1 MKKGLFTIGGLL
13 LIVLI
18 AAAAFIAYIYFSVD
32 RTLNDDMYIDR
43 DDSSWRDSGLEAGDP
58 MSILLLGID
67 AEGSEAGRSDTIML
81 LTLNPDDESM
91 KMVNIPRDTRTEIVG
106 RGTEDKIN
114 HAYAFGGAEMTV
126 DSVEAFLEVPV
137 DYFFTI
143 NMDGFEA
150 LINAVDGVTVDNELA
165 FSYSGHEF
173 TEGELHLDGE
183 EALAYTRMR
192 SEDPRG
198 DLGRNDRQQAV
209 VAGLIDEAASLSS
222 ITRIGDYLDILS
234 EHARSNVTTDD
245 VFMFQRHYT
254 DARNTRETMHIEG
267 TGDTIDGVWYYIVP
281 AEERERISRE
291 LQEHLQLY

>member
-1 MKKGLFTIGGLL
+1 MKKGLFTVGGVL

-32 RTLNDDMYIDR
+32 RTINDDMYVGRDGSPWR
-43 DDSSWRDSGLEAGDP
+43 DDGLEAGDP

-91 KMVNIPRDTRTEIVG
+91 MMVNIPRDTRTEIVG

-114 HAYAFGGAEMTV
+114 HAYAFGGSEMTV
-126 DSVEAFLEVPV
+126 DSVEAFLDVPV

-143 NMDGFEA
+143 NMDGFES
-150 LINAVDGVTVDNELA
+150 LINAVDGVNVDNDLA

-173 TEGELHLDGE
+173 TEGELHLNGE

-209 VAGLIDEAASLSS
+209 VGGLIDEAASISS
-222 ITRIGDYLDILS
+222 LTRIGDYLDILS

-245 VFMFQRHYT
+245 IFMFQRHYT
-254 DARNTRETMHIEG
+254 PARNSQETMHIEG

-281 AEERERISRE
+281 TEERERISRE
-291 LQEHLQLY
+291 LQQHLQLR

>member
-1 MKKGLFTIGGLL
+1 MKKAFFTVGGLL

-32 RTLNDDMYIDR
+32 RTINDDMYIGRDGSPWR
-43 DDSSWRDSGLEAGDP
+43 DDRLEAGDP
-58 MSILLLGID
+58 LSILLLGID
-67 AEGSEAGRSDTIML
+67 AEGTEAGRSDTIML

-91 KMVNIPRDTRTEIVG
+91 MMVNIPRDTRTEIVG

-126 DSVEAFLEVPV
+126 DSVEAFLDVPV

-150 LINAVDGVTVDNELA
+150 LINAVDGVTVDNTTA

-173 TEGELHLDGE
+173 TEGELHLNGE

-209 VAGLIDEAASLSS
+209 VAGLIDEAASISS
-222 ITRIGDYLDILS
+222 LTRIGDYLDILS
-234 EHARSNVTTDD
+234 EHARSDVTTDD

-254 DARNTRETMHIEG
+254 SARNSRETMHIEG

-281 AEERERISRE
+281 TEERERISRE
-291 LQEHLQLY
+291 LQEHLQLH